1 MNLFIVV
8 RRTRRAL
15 PTLTRVRDGLDLLQ
29 ESAMRWLIADGVLV
43 LAVGLAVLT
52 VQVSARDWGAVESSV
67 RRYALAVS
75 THNAEA
81 ALTEIAPDQRARW
94 NGFITEQLGDHYDVR
109 SVAVR
114 TPSLIQRITQRVAMR
129 PIEVTTVMDVNK
141 DAPAGYYQPTT
152 RVPVE
157 IVDGRAYLAAPLLA
171 LP

>member
-1 MNLFIVV
+1 MRVADLV
-8 RRTRRAL
+8 RIPR
-15 PTLTRVRDGLDLLQ
+15 GLDLLQ
-29 ESAMRWLIADGVLV
+29 VSAMRWVVVNGVLV
-43 LAVGLAVLT
+43 LLVGLVVLV

-75 THNAEA
+75 SNNAEA
-81 ALTEIAPDQRARW
+81 ALAEIAPDQRARW
-94 NGFITEQLGDHYDVR
+94 SGFVTEQLGDHYEVR

-114 TPSLIQRITQRVAMR
+114 TPSMILRITHSVPMR

-141 DAPAGYYQPTT
+141 DAPGGYYQPTT